1 MKKILTKAFDIL
13 LVAAILWL
21 VISFFDIIS
30 QNTMPNPQYNDY
42 NLFVVLMELSRN
54 KI

>member
-1 MKKILTKAFDIL
+1 MKKILTKGFDIL

-30 QNTMPNPQYNDY
+30 QNTIPNPQYNDY
-42 NLFVVLMELSRN
+42 NLFVILMELSGN